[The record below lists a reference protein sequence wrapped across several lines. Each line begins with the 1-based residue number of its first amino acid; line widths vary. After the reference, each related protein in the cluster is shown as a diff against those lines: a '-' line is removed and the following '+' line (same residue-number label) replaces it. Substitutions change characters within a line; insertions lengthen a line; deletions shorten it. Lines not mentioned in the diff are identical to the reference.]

1 MIAYS
6 LTWPIS
12 NLCQQAIR
20 GNKEWDFA
28 EALRFCLYGSCFV
41 APTLHGWLRLAA
53 NMWPELNFK
62 SAIAKYSEHLH
73 FHNLLW
79 LLVAD
84 RSTPW
89 DIGVVAKNFDF
100 YAQQFRNVG
109 ICLKL
114 IRAVVGSLTAEKSP
128 LHLIAAYLY
137 VYGHEIHYCLQ
148 ALVEQIC
155 YTPFAMVCFFFIMT
169 LLEGKTI
176 GEASTEVKVKFFPTY
191 QNGQETLEDE
201 QSSGRPSTSRTE
213 EIIGKVRQLIRYDQR
228 MTITELEQEVG
239 TVTGH
244 FYDQVLQRLCD
255 AVRRKWC
262 DKWQGQW
269 LLHHDNAPSH
279 TLLVVGACVWPVVQT
294 INYTVVS
301 EKNRVPFVGICSLLW
316 TCFLAYMKQLEAQKL
331 AKIQETR
338 KLGTEQRASTHS
350 TYVILVQ

>member
-1 MIAYS
+1 MVLFLIFYKKIPFKSMATFSTRGSITGRNNARTYLTKLNDFTKKYPLTRGMIAYS

-62 SAIAKYSEHLH
+62 SAIAK
-73 FHNLLW
+73 
-79 LLVAD
+79 
-84 RSTPW
+84 
-89 DIGVVAKNFDF
+89 
-100 YAQQFRNVG
+100 
-109 ICLKL
+109 
-114 IRAVVGSLTAEKSP
+114 
-128 LHLIAAYLY
+128 
-137 VYGHEIHYCLQ
+137 

-191 QNGQETLEDE
+191 Q
-201 QSSGRPSTSRTE
+201 
-213 EIIGKVRQLIRYDQR
+213 
-228 MTITELEQEVG
+228 
-239 TVTGH
+239 
-244 FYDQVLQRLCD
+244 
-255 AVRRKWC
+255 
-262 DKWQGQW
+262 
-269 LLHHDNAPSH
+269 
-279 TLLVVGACVWPVVQT
+279 VGACVWPVVQT